1 LANDAANAGQEGFT
15 LLESVVAFTLT
26 AGVLVGLCEV
36 LSRNMAGLGNLEDY
50 GRAVALAE
58 ARMETLGVAEPLVRG
73 TTSGRFDE
81 RFAWQVEVTPGQDVT
96 PAGASRPALRLDR
109 LRVTVSWRGGREPRS
124 VSLESLRLEKAN

>member
-1 LANDAANAGQEGFT
+1 LANDAASSAEDGFT
-15 LLESVVAFTLT
+15 LLEAVVAFTLT

-36 LSRNMAGLGNLEDY
+36 LSRDMAGLGSSEDY

-58 ARMETLGVAEPLVRG
+58 ARLETLGVAEPLVRG

-96 PAGASRPALRLDR
+96 PVGASRPALRLDR
-109 LRVTVSWRGGREPRS
+109 LRVTVSWQGGKQPRS